1 MNKIKISKNNYDKFI
16 FKGALALESYF
27 DDRKDNLELFDKINK
42 KITNYRSL
50 KEKNNDDKEVIVN
63 DLLLAFEKLGQE
75 NFIIYEDG
83 DVEYNYNKE
92 EGDDFNL

>member
-1 MNKIKISKNNYDKFI
+1 MIRLI
-16 FKGALALESYF
+16 
-27 DDRKDNLELFDKINK
+27 K
-42 KITNYRSL
+42 KITNYRIHL

-83 DVEYNYNKE
+83 GVEYNYNKE